1 MIKNINIKIK
11 CKKNKKYIPAL
22 LKGGSES
29 SIFYKMYKIL

>member
-11 CKKNKKYIPAL
+11 CKKNIPAL

-29 SIFYKMYKIL
+29 STFLKLT